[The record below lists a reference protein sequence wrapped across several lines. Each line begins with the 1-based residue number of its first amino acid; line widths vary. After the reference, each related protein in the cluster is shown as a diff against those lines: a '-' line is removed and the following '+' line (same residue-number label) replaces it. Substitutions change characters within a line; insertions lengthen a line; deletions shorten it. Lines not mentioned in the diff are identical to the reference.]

1 MSATSTPSGRVLDP
15 ATDNGAVVASR
26 PDAVDHGRRLSTE
39 TKSAFKTTEFVAYIV
54 ALVGVLI
61 AGAVTKASS
70 YGANHDPFRPSGPS
84 ASTPASA
91 APAETRIL
99 VCDRLPSRIRTSKAP
114 AVRFSKRGP

>member
-15 ATDNGAVVASR
+15 ATDNGTVATAR
-26 PDAVDHGRRLSTE
+26 PDAADHGRRLSTE

-70 YGANHDPFRPSGPS
+70 YGANHDPFR
-84 ASTPASA
+84 A
-91 APAETRIL
+91 
-99 VCDRLPSRIRTSKAP
+99 DRVWLYATVLTVGYMISRGIAKAGSRQP
-114 AVRFSKRGP
+114 YDERS